1 MRRLCKLNCSVV
13 LMKTCAS
20 FKEAAQKG
28 ELPLDAIEALGD
40 ILTKCEING
49 MDKWDKGQDRNI
61 FEFYATM
68 HAGQT
73 TTVLEDLEFCTGGQ
87 HQYLHIVTR
96 LSANSRWLLF
106 A

>member
-1 MRRLCKLNCSVV
+1 MKCGDCALNCSVV
-13 LMKTCAS
+13 LMKTCTS
-20 FKEAAQKG
+20 SKEAAQKG

-68 HAGQT
+68 HDVREGSFLIASQ
-73 TTVLEDLEFCTGGQ
+73 Q
-87 HQYLHIVTR
+87 
-96 LSANSRWLLF
+96 
-106 A
+106 